1 MDRLKSTLCIFRKIG
16 KNEKYRYFKKKTNK
30 KNLLKNKNK
39 EEQKERKE
47 REGKRDRQRERQKER
62 LKEIKRERQRE
73 SERQCVKEREQY
85 VMECHRTL
93 QLLGLGGLK
102 RTVHLI
108 IPNSYYPYTKV
119 TGCLSVCLCVPK
131 DLANR

>member
-73 SERQCVKEREQY
+73 SERQCVKERENN
-85 VMECHRTL
+85 MSW
-93 QLLGLGGLK
+93 
-102 RTVHLI
+102 
-108 IPNSYYPYTKV
+108 NV
-119 TGCLSVCLCVPK
+119 TGLFNSWGWVVLK
-131 DLANR
+131 GLYI